1 LILYNLRG
9 KLMDFCNLQ
18 AQYALIKEDVDSRT
32 LAVFAHGKYIF
43 GPEITELEKKCAE
56 FAGVKYALS
65 ASSGTDALLMG
76 LIAYDVKP
84 GDYVITTPFTFIAT
98 AEMIALIGAIP
109 LYVDI
114 EDTTFNIDPTKLAEL
129 LKNPPVDKS
138 KIKGV
143 IAVDLY
149 GQCPDYSALE
159 KVIADSGLDLFL
171 MEDAAQSFGAVQRGK
186 RACSFGD
193 LAATSFFPSKPLG
206 CYGDGGMVLTNCDK
220 LAEKLTWIRNHG
232 QNERYRHKIVG
243 INGRLDSVQ
252 AAVLLAKFDLF
263 VEKEIEARDRIAAYY
278 TEKLSKIKAIK
289 TPAVAEYNRSVW
301 AQYTII
307 TEDRDKL
314 AAHLNSKGIPTAV
327 HYPIPLHMQEVFA
340 GLGVKEGALPVSER
354 VASQVMSLPMCAYKT
369 NEELDTVCAAIAEF
383 FA

>member
-1 LILYNLRG
+1 
-9 KLMDFCNLQ
+9 MDFCNLQ
-18 AQYALIKEDVDSRT
+18 AQYALIKEDVDRRT

-43 GPEITELEKKCAE
+43 GPEITELEKKCAD
-56 FAGVKYALS
+56 FTGVKHAL
-65 ASSGTDALLMG
+65 AVSSGTDALLMG
-76 LIAYDVKP
+76 LMAYDVKP

-98 AEMIALIGAIP
+98 AEMIALLGAIP

-114 EDTTFNIDPTKLAEL
+114 EEKTFNIDPAKLAEL
-129 LKNPPVDKS
+129 LKNPPVDKA

-149 GQCPDYSALE
+149 GQCPDYAEIE
-159 KVIADSGLDLFL
+159 KVIAESGLDLFL
-171 MEDAAQSFGAVQRGK
+171 IEDAAQSFGAVQRGK
-186 RACSFGD
+186 RAGSFGD
-193 LAATSFFPSKPLG
+193 IAATSFFPSKPLG

-220 LAEKLTWIRNHG
+220 LAEKLGWIRNHG

-263 VEKEIEARDRIAAYY
+263 VNKEIDARDKVAAYY
-278 TEKLSKIKAIK
+278 TEKLSKIKGVK
-289 TPAVAEYNRSVW
+289 TPGVADFNRSVW

-307 TEDRDKL
+307 TDERDKL

-340 GLGVKEGALPVSER
+340 GLGVKAGALPVSER
-354 VASQVMSLPMCAYKT
+354 IAAHVMSLPMCAYKT
-369 NEELDTVCAAIAEF
+369 EEELDTVCTAVAEF
-383 FA
+383 FG